1 MNIKLKAAL
10 ITVTMPIIAVA
21 AVYTIVQVP
30 ILLVA
35 SMLGGALYCFYR
47 GVLSHLEFREK
58 YGQKKVK

>member
-10 ITVTMPIIAVA
+10 IAIAMPIVAGAVA
-21 AVYTIVQVP
+21 YTIVQFP

-35 SMLGGALYCFYR
+35 SMFGGAVYCFYR

-58 YGQKKVK
+58 YNQKKVK

>member
-10 ITVTMPIIAVA
+10 ITLFAPLIVIA
-21 AVYTIVQVP
+21 AVFTIVKFP

-35 SMLGGALYCFYR
+35 SMFGGGLYCFYR